1 MFTPS
6 VPLPPYGLKVDIVSL
21 PESWLRLSD
30 KAEWDKQTQALL
42 QRIGIVCQKHIR
54 NIMQGIEP
62 RRDGTTVRFQEATG
76 RGIQSIQWEL
86 KGNAVEIFADDKT
99 KTKSGTS
106 YLVYQEYGVSAV
118 PMRWLIGKTIPFV
131 LVKGVRAN
139 PQTGTIVQ
147 GVTRFKFAG
156 PGTRFAGRA
165 GGQIAQT
172 PKVGQEAIDGQV
184 RFSTITEATFSKHS
198 DFNPTGFRWWL
209 PSRSG
214 LRFFKDGVYKG
225 LEEASEAIQGL
236 AFRIA
241 GGAPDVEIGTELT
254 PPGEH
259 YTEAYQQMLTDLESE
274 METSGVFPYN

>member
-6 VPLPPYGLKVDIVSL
+6 VPLPPYGLKIDIVSL

-42 QRIGIVCQKHIR
+42 TRIGMVCQKHIR

-62 RRDGTTVRFQEATG
+62 RRDGTIVRFQEATG
-76 RGIQSIQWEL
+76 RGVQSIQWEL

-106 YLVYQEYGVSAV
+106 YLVYQEHGVAKHA
-118 PMRWLIGKTIPFV
+118 MRYLIGRTIPFV
-131 LVKGVRAN
+131 LVKGMRAN
-139 PQTGTIVQ
+139 PKTGTIVQ

-156 PGTRFAGRA
+156 PGSRYAGTA

-172 PKVGQEAIDGQV
+172 RKVGQEALDGQV
-184 RFSTITEATFSKHS
+184 RFSTITEATFSKPS
-198 DFNPTGFRWWL
+198 DFNPTGFRWWH
-209 PSRSG
+209 PGYSG
-214 LRFFKDGVYKG
+214 KYFFRDGIYRG
-225 LEEASEAIQGL
+225 LEEASSAIEGL

-241 GGAPDVEIGTELT
+241 GGGPEAEIQMT
-254 PPGEH
+254 PE
-259 YTEAYQQMLTDLESE
+259 YQAMLDSLESE
-274 METSGVFPYN
+274 MEVGGVFPYS